1 MKSECRTILTMTG
14 TGLAFAVAC
23 FAGMS
28 NAAAANALDEAPRG
42 AGSQVGDPA
51 VGEQDRVREGFTLA
65 GYAGVGYGVGAGARI
80 GYSFRPGIYLGGAY
94 TYYSGNASMLGG
106 ELGYKLFLSSRWEL
120 MPYVFGGA
128 AFIRE
133 GDSGFGRDSAET
145 VGAFQP
151 GVVGAYHFGPAF
163 LFADARAYVT
173 PSPGALALLAGVGVT
188 L

>member
-1 MKSECRTILTMTG
+1 MKVERRTIIGLLISGLSFFSVGLAG
-14 TGLAFAVAC
+14 TGDAQ
-23 FAGMS
+23 
-28 NAAAANALDEAPRG
+28 AADTLDETPRG

-51 VGEQDRVREGFTLA
+51 VGDHDRVREGFTLA
-65 GYAGVGYGVGAGARI
+65 GFAGVGYGVGAGARI
-80 GYSFRPGIYLGGAY
+80 GYSFRPGVYLGGAY

-128 AFIRE
+128 AFVRE

-173 PSPGALALLAGVGVT
+173 PSPGALALLGGVGVT